1 MSRTEAVVARP
12 IQLLIAHL
20 DMVAAA
26 QTLANFGGRSDRVW
40 IVKTPLG
47 MTGVDAALAPR
58 PEGKA
63 T

>member
-1 MSRTEAVVARP
+1 MSGIEAVPARP

-20 DMVAAA
+20 DMVAAV

-47 MTGVDAALAPR
+47 MTVVDAAP
-58 PEGKA
+58 PEG
-63 T
+63 TGE